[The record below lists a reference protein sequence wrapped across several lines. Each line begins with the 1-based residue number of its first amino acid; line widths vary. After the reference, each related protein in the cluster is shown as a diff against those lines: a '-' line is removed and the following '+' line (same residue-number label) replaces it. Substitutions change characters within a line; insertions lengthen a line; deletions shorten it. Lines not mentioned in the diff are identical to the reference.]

1 MFTTANNPYLLNIIP
16 TFNVAD
22 PSGGASNN
30 ATSNAVVALETMID
44 TTNYIIRADAIL
56 PYNSDTVTIG
66 SNTSIVGSFTVNG
79 YTVGPSIDGSTIIT
93 GNSYIISTGNTAF
106 SIVST
111 TTTSE
116 PAISFITGGS
126 TAFQI
131 DSLGRALYDGDG
143 VTSNVNRFWISSS
156 ILSADRAAVGFGP
169 QSTMST
175 VFDVYKGDAYFDR
188 NLNVNSNISCRT
200 LVQFS
205 DERLKRDIGPIS
217 GALSTLCELKGVHY
231 TMDGRKQLGFI
242 AQDIQRILPDAV
254 YEIEGMLA
262 VDYTR
267 VIPLLVEAVKELA
280 RH

>member
-44 TTNYIIRADAIL
+44 TTNYIVRTNTIL

-66 SNTSIVGSFTVNG
+66 CNTSIDGNFTVNG

-217 GALSTLCELKGVHY
+217 GALSTLCMLNGVHY
-231 TMDGRKQLGFI
+231 TMDGRNQLGFI
-242 AQDIQRILPDAV
+242 AQDVQRILPDAV
-254 YEIEGMLA
+254 YTIEGTLA

-280 RH
+280 RR

>member
-1 MFTTANNPYLLNIIP
+1 MFTTANNPFLVNIIP

-44 TTNYIIRADAIL
+44 TTNYIVRADTIL
-56 PYNSDTVTIG
+56 PYSGDTVTIG
-66 SNTSIVGSFTVNG
+66 SNTSIVGSLTVNG
-79 YTVGPSIDGSTIIT
+79 YTVGPSIYGSTIIT
-93 GNSYIISTGNTAF
+93 GNSYTISTGNTAF

-156 ILSADRAAVGFGP
+156 ILSADRAAVGFGSR
-169 QSTMST
+169 STMST

-231 TMDGRKQLGFI
+231 TMDGRNQLGFI
-242 AQDIQRILPDAV
+242 AQDVQRILPDAV
-254 YEIEGMLA
+254 YEIEGTLA

-280 RH
+280 RQ